1 MSRRRILSAAIIL
14 LLAIALSLPR
24 MIEAQSPL
32 DVKTKWKAYPI
43 ERGVPNAITVTVVN
57 KGAALLQVFSVGL
70 RFDWMKKDTYII
82 TKESTTPKNVTQYG
96 AVSFDIGFQVADDVS
111 LGQHEASLYL
121 KYATFVNGT
130 WGRKA
135 LVYIIPNVEI
145 VGKSGFPLS
154 TTTIAII
161 IIIVAILVL
170 ERKRIQAVIGKR
182 IKREAEPS
190 KPPEELE

>member
-1 MSRRRILSAAIIL
+1 
-14 LLAIALSLPR
+14 
-24 MIEAQSPL
+24 MIEAQSVPL
-32 DVKTKWKAYPI
+32 DVKIKWKAYPI
-43 ERGVPNAITVTVVN
+43 ERGVSNAITVTVAN
-57 KGAALLQVFSVGL
+57 KGAALLQLFSVGL
-70 RFDWMKKDTYII
+70 QFDWMKKDTYIVSG
-82 TKESTTPKNVTQYG
+82 ESRTPKNVTQYG

-111 LGQHEASLYL
+111 PGQHEARLNL

-135 LVYIIPNVEI
+135 LVYVIPNVQI
-145 VGKSGFPLS
+145 VVKPGFSLN
-154 TTTIAII
+154 TTIITII

-182 IKREAEPS
+182 MKREAKPS